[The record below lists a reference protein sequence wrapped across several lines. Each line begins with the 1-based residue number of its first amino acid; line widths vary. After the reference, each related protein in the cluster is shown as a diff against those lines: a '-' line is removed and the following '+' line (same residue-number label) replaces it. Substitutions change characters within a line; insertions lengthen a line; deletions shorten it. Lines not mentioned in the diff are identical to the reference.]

1 MKHLLFFCALL
12 MSTVGLALSSLTA
25 SVDKTSLGLNESL
38 HYTLVAADDDGQLV
52 PNFDALKQ
60 DFNILSRSESSQLT
74 IVNNKSSQYT
84 QWSLELMPTHTGTL
98 TIPAITLGKISSQPI
113 TLQVTAQ
120 AATQGIP
127 SQKGPIFIES
137 AASPK
142 DGYVQGQLIYNM
154 RIYYNRSIRN
164 PVLNMEPND
173 QYLMKHLEP
182 DAQYDRVINGAP
194 YQVLEQR
201 YAIFPQKS
209 GTITIPA
216 PTMSGY
222 TQQVNAQS
230 AWGLDTTW
238 QPFRISGQAITLNIK
253 APAQN
258 NQRWW
263 LPASDLRITQQWSQ
277 PLNTPLTT
285 GSSITRTITLEA
297 TGLLDTQLPE
307 LPAQNQEHLQIY
319 PDKAITSNHFTPL
332 GVVSKKI
339 IRIAYIPNAT
349 GSIILPAIQIPWWN
363 TKTNQAEIAT
373 LPAQTLTITGAASR
387 NKNSNSIQPLRVE
400 PTLDPSNDNEDIPS
414 STNANKKLK
423 ITAWFWIANISLVL
437 WLITL
442 LLLLRSK
449 RARRKA
455 LSQPLST
462 AATHHVESIRK
473 ARSHL
478 KKMCLENNAK
488 ATKTALLNVA
498 HAIWDPQHF
507 LTLKELAAQ
516 FTDEK
521 TIEHINAL
529 DKHLY
534 TDSQGPWDGLSFWE
548 GVRQALSKKA
558 NTQIEKKYTLPNL
571 YLGDDHD

>member
-1 MKHLLFFCALL
+1 MKSLLFLCALL
-12 MSTVGLALSSLTA
+12 MSTVSLALSSLTA
-25 SVDKTSLGLNESL
+25 SVDKTTLGLNESL
-38 HYTLVAADDDGQLV
+38 HYTLVAADDNGQLV

-60 DFNILSRSESSQLT
+60 DFNILSRSESSQLS
-74 IVNNKSSQYT
+74 IINNKSSQYT

-98 TIPAITLGKISSQPI
+98 TIPAITLGQINSQPI

-120 AATQGIP
+120 ASTQSTLP
-127 SQKGPIFIES
+127 QKSPVFIES
-137 AASPK
+137 SVNPK

-164 PVLNMEPND
+164 PALNMEPND
-173 QYLMKHLEP
+173 QYIMKHLEP
-182 DAQYDRVINGAP
+182 DAQYDRVINGVP

-209 GTITIPA
+209 GSITIPA
-216 PTMSGY
+216 PTMRGY
-222 TQQVNAQS
+222 TQQVNTQS

-238 QPFRISGQAITLNIK
+238 QPFRVSGQAITLNIK

-263 LPASDLRITQQWSQ
+263 LPASELRVTQQWSQ
-277 PLNTPLTT
+277 PLNTPITT
-285 GSSITRTITLEA
+285 GSAITRTITLEA

-307 LPAQNQEHLQIY
+307 LPVQNQEHLQIY

-339 IRIAYIPNAT
+339 IKIAYIPNAA
-349 GSIILPAIQIPWWN
+349 GSITLPAIQIPWWN
-363 TKTNQAEIAT
+363 TKTNQAEIAM
-373 LPAQTLTITGAASR
+373 LPSQALNIISTSNRQ
-387 NKNSNSIQPLRVE
+387 NNSTSIQPLRVE
-400 PTLDPSNDNEDIPS
+400 PTLDQTDNNENTAPATS
-414 STNANKKLK
+414 ANKKFK

-455 LSQPLST
+455 LSQPLNH
-462 AATHHVESIRK
+462 AATHQVESIRK

-488 ATKTALLNVA
+488 AAKTALLNVA

-507 LTLKELAAQ
+507 LTLKELATQ

-521 TIEHINAL
+521 AIEHINAL

-534 TDSQGPWDGLSFWE
+534 TDSHDPWDGLSFWD
-548 GVRQALSKKA
+548 GVKQALSKKA
-558 NTQIEKKYTLPNL
+558 SSQIEKKYVLPNL